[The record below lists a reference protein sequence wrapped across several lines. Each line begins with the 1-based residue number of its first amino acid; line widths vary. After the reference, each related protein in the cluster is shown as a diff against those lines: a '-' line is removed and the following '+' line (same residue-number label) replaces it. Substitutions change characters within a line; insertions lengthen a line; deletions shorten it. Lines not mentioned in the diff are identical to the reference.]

1 MSGGTFGGDGSF
13 VAGEGSGFGPSP
25 CGCDGIGSPPGSIWS
40 APGIVGAVAVAW
52 PPPADAATAAVQGLL
67 VLSVLV
73 VAWLAFGGRQ

>member
-1 MSGGTFGGDGSF
+1 
-13 VAGEGSGFGPSP
+13 
-25 CGCDGIGSPPGSIWS
+25 
-40 APGIVGAVAVAW
+40 VAW